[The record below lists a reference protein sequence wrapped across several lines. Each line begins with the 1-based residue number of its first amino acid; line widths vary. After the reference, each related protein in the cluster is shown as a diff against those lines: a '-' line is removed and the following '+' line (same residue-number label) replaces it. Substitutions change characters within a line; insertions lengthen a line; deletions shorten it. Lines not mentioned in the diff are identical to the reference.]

1 MQGWVVS
8 FVNVLGR
15 ELNNMLTEANILTS
29 DLMNG
34 GKILITLLKMVGTR
48 VQP

>member
-48 VQP
+48 AQP